1 MGSKKKKSEK
11 KKDFVKP
18 KLRVGKTLQKQPN
31 QTDISFKSKSI
42 SLPKQLSLVQ
52 DHFNLKKEIDHN
64 ILLLKHH
71 NSQSKKEVI
80 IRLIQIITKENSI
93 NPINLNNFPFDE
105 LLIKL
110 KPLIIDQSKQVR
122 DATKDLFKL
131 IGDLK
136 PSILTLHQNSIILF
150 ILSGMTHINPSIKN
164 DSINFLKIILLNSNI
179 EVKDSII
186 RSNFAKILKS
196 LFQLLNFSIDG
207 GKLKNSKSLS
217 FSITTSNV
225 NTNKSNN
232 LDRKLDQLNVL
243 KDLIESS
250 CIEQKT
256 NGNNDND
263 NNEDEVDNNENS
275 STVQC
280 HALTNIYLNN
290 NKPNAYGYL
299 NLFTKFEFKN
309 KNNNSGSNLSSSSS
323 SPSSSSSS
331 SSKSFKNDIN
341 PLINVDSYSCEDLD
355 TRQKI
360 LIEIFYDGLNQG
372 LSNIIKE
379 NDDKLIKVSNT
390 ILNDINLIKSEYDLK
405 NES

>member
-1 MGSKKKKSEK
+1 MGSKKKKSDK

-18 KLRVGKTLQKQPN
+18 KLRVGKTQQKPLN

-52 DHFNLKKEIDHN
+52 DHLNLKKEIDHN
-64 ILLLKHH
+64 IILLKHH

-164 DSINFLKIILLNSNI
+164 DSINFLKIILLNSNV
-179 EVKDSII
+179 EVKDSVI

-250 CIEQKT
+250 CIEPKSSEH
-256 NGNNDND
+256 NSDDDN
-263 NNEDEVDNNENS
+263 EDNNENS
-275 STVQC
+275 NTFQY

-309 KNNNSGSNLSSSSS
+309 SNNNSNGSSS
-323 SPSSSSSS
+323 SPSYSSSSSS

-405 NES
+405 NDS